1 MNIRELGVEDAEA
14 FLELLM
20 RTDAEA
26 KYLLFEEGERK
37 SSVQEQAERIA
48 KYRARGNA
56 TIFVAEDEDGRMVGY
71 LSAVGGEAK
80 RNRHCV
86 HIVIGIRD
94 GYRGRGIG
102 SGLFAALE
110 SWARAK
116 GIVRLELGLMAEN
129 EAAFALYA
137 KFGFVVEGRRP
148 KAFLVDGAW
157 IDEIL
162 MHKLLA

>member
-1 MNIRELGVEDAEA
+1 MSIRQIDEADAER

-26 KYLLFEEGERK
+26 DYLLFEEGERN
-37 SSVQEQAERIA
+37 SSAQEQGERIA

-56 TIFVAEDEDGRMVGY
+56 TIFVAEDDLGAMVGY
-71 LSAVGGEAK
+71 LSAVGGEAR
-80 RNRHCV
+80 RNRHCA
-86 HIVIGIRD
+86 HIVIGIRS

-102 SGLFAALE
+102 SSLFAAME
-110 SWARAK
+110 AWAGAA

-129 EAAFALYA
+129 SAALALYE
-137 KFGFVVEGRRP
+137 KSGFVVEGRRP
-148 KAFLVDGAW
+148 KAFLVGGRW